1 MCPRFTTDVA
11 RQDRVKEEHADS
23 LRILRMQ
30 VLVMF
35 ALETKWMPSLCR
47 GHEGDEVDDDDS
59 RNEGDR
65 AGEAGH
71 RSGLDDGDDDGDSS
85 DEELIDALE
94 VDQLTGGR
102 AAVARKQ
109 RQRKDVEEV
118 VHGALNSFGV
128 FIGAGAPLLVGKVKD
143 ARVGMEEEEED
154 EVLLHWYTPS
164 KALVDNAPSTDFDV
178 YANAT
183 FNAAYNVV
191 EGAGRSGS
199 RATRKYV
206 EDTSWEAKS
215 GIISTCPALVGG
227 GKKIPAIV
235 KQILKNAKQRQSQA
249 AEDEQGG
256 DYDAGSSLEGGGGDN
271 VGRPKV
277 KGGASRMSRLPP
289 AVNRDN
295 GQEAMEKESGGRR
308 EKASSSKWGRRDT
321 RGCAGTE
328 AVESWTSSRG
338 RQPKRLGAEPGYK
351 MFWWV
356 GPDEVVCLLSLR
368 TCILVV
374 HCRCRCFLRVVV
386 FGIRRTECVSV
397 CAR

>member
-1 MCPRFTTDVA
+1 M
-11 RQDRVKEEHADS
+11 KEEHADS
-23 LRILRMQ
+23 LRVLRMQ
-30 VLVMF
+30 GLVMF

-59 RNEGDR
+59 GNEGDR
-65 AGEAGH
+65 AGQAGH
-71 RSGLDDGDDDGDSS
+71 CSGLDDGEDDSS
-85 DEELIDALE
+85 DEELTDDLE
-94 VDQLTGGR
+94 GDQLTGGR
-102 AAVARKQ
+102 AAVARKR

-118 VHGALNSFGV
+118 VHGALNSSRF

-143 ARVGMEEEEED
+143 ARVGMKEEEED

-164 KALVDNAPSTDFDV
+164 KALVDNASSTDFDV

-206 EDTSWEAKS
+206 ADTSWEANS
-215 GIISTCPALVGG
+215 GIIATCPALIGG
-227 GKKIPAIV
+227 GKKIPAIF

-256 DYDAGSSLEGGGGDN
+256 DYDAGSSLEGVGGDN

-277 KGGASRMSRLPP
+277 KGLASRMSRLPP

-295 GQEAMEKESGGRR
+295 GQEATKKKSGGRR
-308 EKASSSKWGRRDT
+308 GKASSSKWGRRDT
-321 RGCAGTE
+321 RGCVGTK
-328 AVESWTSSRG
+328 AVESRTSSRG
-338 RQPKRLGAEPGYK
+338 RQPKRRWAEPG
-351 MFWWV
+351 
-356 GPDEVVCLLSLR
+356 
-368 TCILVV
+368 
-374 HCRCRCFLRVVV
+374 
-386 FGIRRTECVSV
+386 
-397 CAR
+397 